1 MSEGCEGQW
10 KPGSLPHTPFLA
22 FHSRGGA
29 PGSLLGPSP
38 SCTLCPPASSQGALL
53 PSLGSP
59 LVLPSGC
66 LPAGLWGR
74 FRTLR
79 DLGLCLREGGWAG
92 GAGHHCLCSAKCAS
106 RPPAKRGLCCLSAAC
121 WLTRCLSSLPDGGG
135 PPPPVLACH
144 QPRDLNSTKWGWPLG
159 TVRGVWPGPR
169 AGPGTQWAHTK
180 RRPVK
185 KQVCVHM

>member
-1 MSEGCEGQW
+1 MSLFSQVCEQAAGQEG
-10 KPGSLPHTPFLA
+10 P
-22 FHSRGGA
+22 
-29 PGSLLGPSP
+29 
-38 SCTLCPPASSQGALL
+38 LL
-53 PSLGSP
+53 PVCRLLADALP
-59 LVLPSGC
+59 LQPS
-66 LPAGLWGR
+66 R
-74 FRTLR
+74 R
-79 DLGLCLREGGWAG
+79 
-92 GAGHHCLCSAKCAS
+92 
-106 RPPAKRGLCCLSAAC
+106 
-121 WLTRCLSSLPDGGG
+121 GG

>member
-1 MSEGCEGQW
+1 MGALGRSLSEGCEGQW

-121 WLTRCLSSLPDGGG
+121 WLTRCLSSLPAGG
-135 PPPPVLACH
+135 PPSSR
-144 QPRDLNSTKWGWPLG
+144 PRLSPA
-159 TVRGVWPGPR
+159 PGPELYQVGLAPGDCEGCLAR
-169 AGPGTQWAHTK
+169 AQGWARYPVGTH
-180 RRPVK
+180 
-185 KQVCVHM
+185 